1 MKMQIVCLVIVF
13 SIFSQAKTLFVSDID
28 DTIKISHV
36 LDKLEMVKNAIRVHN
51 HFYGMAQVYTAY
63 AEADPTV
70 QFAYLSAAPE
80 KMMLDFHF
88 EFLSINQFPKGRL
101 ILRENLNDHVF
112 KLTAIR
118 ELIQLHKP
126 DKIILVGDNGERDPF
141 VYSQIQAEN
150 PGIPV
155 FIYIHQVYSHLN
167 SEDTGVPPQVNQQIF
182 VTGIDLAKLFMQQ
195 GFVSTSIFENY
206 VNKVGPYMLAQ
217 SFSKK
222 NGSTT
227 FPAWIDCRDVLNV
240 SKLSRNRWKLKI
252 PRAQLVRLNTNELLG
267 VYDEKLKARC
277 QNGPYED

>member
-1 MKMQIVCLVIVF
+1 MKMQIVCLLIIF
-13 SIFSQAKTLFVSDID
+13 SIFTQARTLFVSDID

-36 LDKLEMVKNAIRVHN
+36 LDKSEMVKNAIRVHN
-51 HFYGMAQVYTAY
+51 HFYGMAQVYKAY
-63 AEADPTV
+63 AEADPSV

-88 EFLSINQFPKGRL
+88 EFLSINRFPKGRL
-101 ILRENLNDHVF
+101 ILRQNLNDHEF

-118 ELIQLHKP
+118 ELIELYKP

-141 VYSQIQAEN
+141 IYTQIQAEN

-155 FIYIHQVYSHLN
+155 SIYIHQIYSHLN
-167 SEDTGVPPQVNQQIF
+167 TEDTGVPPQPNQQIF

-195 GFVSTSIFENY
+195 RFISPSIFENY
-206 VNKVGPYMLAQ
+206 VNKIGPYLLAQ

-222 NGSTT
+222 IGATA
-227 FPAWIDCRDVLNV
+227 FPAWIDCRDVLSV
-240 SKLSRNRWKLKI
+240 STLSRNRWKLKI
-252 PRAQLVRLNTNELLG
+252 PRSRLVRLSTNEILSL
-267 VYDEKLKARC
+267 YDEKLKARC